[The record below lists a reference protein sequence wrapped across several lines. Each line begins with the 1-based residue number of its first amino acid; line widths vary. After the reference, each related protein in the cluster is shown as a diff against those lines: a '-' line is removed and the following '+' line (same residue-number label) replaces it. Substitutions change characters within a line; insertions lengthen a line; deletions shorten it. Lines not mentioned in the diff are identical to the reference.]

1 MSITNAVKQKMIS
14 DYISNPQGRAKLAA
28 SMTQPLRLRRDYLSV
43 GRKTFLVE
51 QLPDG
56 ALPIYDKDPDVT
68 AYVVG
73 EEGENILAVTKP
85 RRVIFPLFEIASNP
99 EIPLTQIKERR
110 FDLIE
115 RAQDLARSQIQA
127 AEDERVFAVLDA
139 IATNGFDSIAG
150 GENADIPVVA
160 PITGAVLADAFSLIE
175 RHDLRVARVFMN
187 ARDYADL
194 RKFGRDILDIETQR
208 DLLKT
213 GLMGTLWGSQ
223 IIVSRLVPVGTV
235 YVCCEPEMFGRIPVR
250 TELTV
255 LSCRRP
261 EGTHHRVQ
269 LLREHRTGR
278 LQPEGSRPPDHHAY
292 LIRLNGP
299 RTPDRIFRSG
309 VSRFRMGIVAQR
321 WGCRCWLL
329 SRERSVR
336 GNPPSVGNWPK
347 SWVLKWFQ
355 NLCGTT
361 RICRTSMRTPTVG
374 PSPHRCSWLP
384 IGSAA
389 TGTCLGSRAGSCS
402 TDSCSRTACSP
413 RCVVTWAT

>member
-1 MSITNAVKQKMIS
+1 MSVSNSVKAKLIS
-14 DYISNPQGRAKLAA
+14 DYISTASGRAKLAA
-28 SMTQPLRLRRDYLSV
+28 SMTQPLRLRRDYMAV

-68 AYVVG
+68 AFVVG

-115 RAQDLARSQIQA
+115 RAQDLARAQIQA
-127 AEDERVFAVLDA
+127 AEDERVFATLDA
-139 IATNGFDSIAG
+139 VATAGFDSLGVI
-150 GENADIPVVA
+150 NADIPVVA
-160 PITGAVLADAFSLIE
+160 PLSGDVLADAFSLVE

-213 GLMGTLWGSQ
+213 GLMATLWGAQ

-235 YVCCEPEMFGRIPVR
+235 YVCCEPEMFGRMPVR

-255 LSCRRP
+255 LSADDPKARTIGFSCFENLGIGCFNPRGLVRLTITRP
-261 EGTHHRVQ
+261 
-269 LLREHRTGR
+269 
-278 LQPEGSRPPDHHAY
+278 
-292 LIRLNGP
+292 
-299 RTPDRIFRSG
+299 
-309 VSRFRMGIVAQR
+309 
-321 WGCRCWLL
+321 
-329 SRERSVR
+329 
-336 GNPPSVGNWPK
+336 
-347 SWVLKWFQ
+347 
-355 NLCGTT
+355 
-361 RICRTSMRTPTVG
+361 
-374 PSPHRCSWLP
+374 
-384 IGSAA
+384 
-389 TGTCLGSRAGSCS
+389 
-402 TDSCSRTACSP
+402 
-413 RCVVTWAT
+413 

>member
-1 MSITNAVKQKMIS
+1 MSVSNDVKAKLIS
-14 DYISNPQGRAKLAA
+14 EFIGTQAGRHKLAA
-28 SMTQPLRLRRDYLSV
+28 SMTQPLRMRRDYMAV

-73 EEGENILAVTKP
+73 EEGENILAITKP

-115 RAQDLARSQIQA
+115 RAQDLARAQIQA
-127 AEDERVFAVLDA
+127 AEDERVFAVLDS

-150 GENADIPVVA
+150 GENADTAVVA
-160 PITGAVLADAFSLIE
+160 PISGAVLADAFSLVE

-213 GLMGTLWGSQ
+213 GLMGTIWGAS

-235 YVCCEPEMFGRIPVR
+235 YICCEPEMFGRIPVR

-255 LSCRRP
+255 LSADDP
-261 EGTHHRVQ
+261 KA
-269 LLREHRTGR
+269 RTIGFSCFENIGLGAFNPKGLAR
-278 LQPEGSRPPDHHAY
+278 LTIAR
-292 LIRLNGP
+292 
-299 RTPDRIFRSG
+299 
-309 VSRFRMGIVAQR
+309 
-321 WGCRCWLL
+321 
-329 SRERSVR
+329 
-336 GNPPSVGNWPK
+336 
-347 SWVLKWFQ
+347 
-355 NLCGTT
+355 
-361 RICRTSMRTPTVG
+361 
-374 PSPHRCSWLP
+374 
-384 IGSAA
+384 
-389 TGTCLGSRAGSCS
+389 
-402 TDSCSRTACSP
+402 
-413 RCVVTWAT
+413 